1 MKGKEGTKKW
11 AEVEGMRSK
20 WFFIEETEDK
30 DKPDLAGAFYTF
42 FTRQAYEDY

>member
-20 WFFIEETEDK
+20 WFFFEETIDK
-30 DKPDLAGAFYTF
+30 D
-42 FTRQAYEDY
+42 